1 MSRLPSA
8 RSKQKG
14 PGQKALAKK
23 EGPAPGARGTFQKSP
38 KKGPQLEKP
47 QNPALAEQRQGL
59 IRALARASPKVSP
72 KASPKASR
80 IA

>member
-8 RSKQKG
+8 RSKQKALA
-14 PGQKALAKK
+14 KALAKK
-23 EGPAPGARGTFQKSP
+23 RAQPPAPGA
-38 KKGPQLEKP
+38 PQT
-47 QNPALAEQRQGL
+47 PALAEQRQGL